1 MGYERK
7 VHVYETDLMG
17 IVHHSNYLRFC
28 EEVRVEWC
36 RVNNLLGSGKE
47 GVFGLTVL
55 GTKVKHI
62 RPVRYGDL
70 VKIEI
75 QARAEGV
82 RLYFQ
87 YRLTVNG
94 ETVCLAET
102 VHCSL
107 DLNFKVK
114 RLNSE
119 IIKCAEKEVWTETWL

>member
-1 MGYERK
+1 
-7 VHVYETDLMG
+7 MG

-36 RVNNLLGSGKE
+36 RLNRLLDSGKE

-55 GTKVKHI
+55 ETKVKHI

-70 VKIEI
+70 VNIEI
-75 QARAEGV
+75 RARAEGV

-87 YRLTVNG
+87 YRLKVND

-114 RLNSE
+114 RLNPE
-119 IIKCAEKEVWTETWL
+119 IIKCAEKEVWTEIWL

>member
-1 MGYERK
+1 
-7 VHVYETDLMG
+7 MG

-36 RVNNLLGSGKE
+36 RVHNLLGSGKE

-55 GTKVKHI
+55 ETRVKHVK
-62 RPVRYGDL
+62 PVRYGDRMN
-70 VKIEI
+70 VEVR
-75 QARAEGV
+75 ARSEGV

-87 YRLTVNG
+87 YRITVNAD
-94 ETVCLAET
+94 VMCLAET

-114 RLNSE
+114 RLNPE
-119 IIKCAEKEVWTETWL
+119 IIKCAEKDVWTETWL